1 MSLKNYFTENS
12 ISADNTVTF
21 TYEQGAD
28 VFHFNETH
36 IETALSETDVV
47 ERMAEVATSGLT
59 ANTPYGGAVL
69 ETLRD
74 ANLLEGYERGSES
87 FQEYVADAIR
97 ENFYD
102 AEVIEESTQHYD
114 HKRGFTTL
122 SATVTAPA
130 GDITKNLSAYASA
143 FSGWTAQVNAKGG
156 TFTFDV

>member
-1 MSLKNYFTENS
+1 MNLKNYFTEND
-12 ISADNTVTF
+12 ISEDNIVTF
-21 TYEQGAD
+21 TYEQGTD

-36 IETALSETDVV
+36 VETALSETDVV

-69 ETLRD
+69 QTLRD
-74 ANLLEGYERGSES
+74 ANLLEGYERGTGN

-122 SATVTAPA
+122 SATVTVPA
-130 GDITKNLSAYASA
+130 GDIVQNLAGYQST
-143 FSGWTAQVNAKGG
+143 FSGWTAQIPANGG
-156 TFTFDV
+156 TYTFDV

>member
-1 MSLKNYFTENS
+1 MSLKNYF
-12 ISADNTVTF
+12 ADNEISEDNIVTF

-36 IETALSETDVV
+36 VETALSETDVV

-69 ETLRD
+69 DTLRE
-74 ANLLEGYERGSES
+74 ANLLEGYERGSGN

-102 AEVIEESTQHYD
+102 AEVIEESTQQYD

-122 SATVTAPA
+122 SATVTVPA
-130 GDITKNLSAYASA
+130 GDIAQNLAAYQTT
-143 FSGWTAQVNAKGG
+143 FSGWTAQVPAKGG

>member
-1 MSLKNYFTENS
+1 MNLKNYFTENK
-12 ISADNTVTF
+12 ISADNIVTF
-21 TYEQGAD
+21 TYERGAD
-28 VFHFNETH
+28 VLHYNETH

-59 ANTPYGGAVL
+59 ANTPYGGAIL
-69 ETLRD
+69 DTLRE
-74 ANLLEGYERGSES
+74 ANLLEGYERGTGN

-102 AEVIEESTQHYD
+102 AEVIEETTQHYD

-122 SATVTAPA
+122 SATVTAPV
-130 GDITKNLSAYASA
+130 GDITQDLSAYQNA
-143 FSGWTAQVNAKGG
+143 FSGWTAQVEAKGG